1 MAVRRKARGGRLR
14 LVLAA
19 LGGLLLLA
27 GGLVAWVGAVSF
39 RAAEGPA
46 DTAVVLSAAIYGAR
60 PSPVFEERI
69 KHAIDL
75 YRERRVRRILF
86 TGGVGERDV
95 RAEAAVA
102 RAYALA
108 RGVPPEAILCEAG
121 SRTTFEN
128 LLAARALLGPAGTGE
143 RLLLVSDPLHM
154 ARALAMA
161 RELGLDAAPAPTP
174 TTRFTGTRSR
184 LRFLLRESYYLA
196 GYLAQRPFVRPPARW
211 PADGDPP
218 PCE

>member
-1 MAVRRKARGGRLR
+1 MRRAARRRLLR
-14 LVLAA
+14 RVLAA
-19 LGGLLLLA
+19 LAGLLLLA
-27 GGLVAWVGAVSF
+27 GGLVAWVGTVSF
-39 RAAEGPA
+39 RTAAGPA

-128 LLAARALLGPAGTGE
+128 LLAARTLLGAEGGRQ

-174 TTRFTGTRSR
+174 TTRFRSTRSR

-211 PADGDPP
+211 PAEGDPP

>member
-1 MAVRRKARGGRLR
+1 MAVRRRVRRRSLR
-14 LVLAA
+14 LALVA
-19 LGGLLLLA
+19 LGFL
-27 GGLVAWVGAVSF
+27 GLVALGLVGWVGVASF
-39 RAAEGPA
+39 RTSEGPA

-75 YRERRVRRILF
+75 YRTRRVRRILF

-128 LLAARALLGPAGTGE
+128 LLAARTLLGEE
-143 RLLLVSDPLHM
+143 RGRQRVLLVSDPLHM

-196 GYLAQRPFVRPPARW
+196 GYLVRRPFVRPPARW
-211 PADGDPP
+211 PAEGEPP

>member
-1 MAVRRKARGGRLR
+1 VAVRLWPRRRWLR
-14 LVLAA
+14 VALAA
-19 LGGLLLLA
+19 AGGCGLVA
-27 GGLVAWVGAVSF
+27 GGLVARVGLASR
-39 RAAEGPA
+39 RAAPGDA
-46 DTAVVLSAAIYGAR
+46 HAAVVLSAAIYGAR

-75 YRERRVRRILF
+75 YHTGRVRRIVF
-86 TGGVGERDV
+86 TGGVAPGDV

-102 RAYALA
+102 RAYALG
-108 RGVPPEAILCEAG
+108 RGVPPEAMLCEAG
-121 SRTTFEN
+121 SRTTYEN
-128 LLAARALLGPAGTGE
+128 LLAARTLLGSEPGRP

-174 TTRFTGTRSR
+174 TTRFTGKRSR
-184 LRFLLRESYYLA
+184 LRFLLRESYFLGAYLA
-196 GYLAQRPFVRPPARW
+196 RRPFVRPPDRW
-211 PADGDPP
+211 PAEGELP